1 MPNQLKYFF
10 ASFTLI
16 LASIILISGYIVKNT
31 ESIAIGL
38 NLPIWSVYII
48 VAAFILVPVVLG
60 FVMFRELSS
69 ISKLDETRKED
80 LEKLKYGFRAFFQDH
95 GYYPTSDLDS
105 KPKDIIIPTDWNKYQ
120 FPSHEIMW
128 KYVKRWPLHDPT
140 FDVKKPIKSNQYL
153 YRLTDDGKHFAV
165 YARLGNAS
173 DKEAKDYNKL
183 DKIDPK
189 LGVFNYKV
197 SF

>member
-1 MPNQLKYFF
+1 MSNQLKYFF

-16 LASIILISGYIVKNT
+16 LASIILLSGYIVKNT
-31 ESIAIGL
+31 ETIAIGL
-38 NLPIWSVYII
+38 NLPILVVYII
-48 VAAFILVPVVLG
+48 VAVFILVPVVLG

-69 ISKLDETRKED
+69 ISKLDETRKEN
-80 LEKLKYGFRAFFQDH
+80 LEELKYGFRAFFQDH
-95 GYYPTSDLDS
+95 GYYPTSNLDS
-105 KPKDIIIPTDWNKYQ
+105 KPKDIRIPTDWNKYQ

-140 FDVKKPIKSNQYL
+140 FDVKKPTKSKQYL
-153 YRLTDDGKHFAV
+153 YRLIDDDKHFAV
-165 YARLGNAS
+165 YARLDNSS
-173 DKEAKDYNKL
+173 DKEAKNYNKL
-183 DKIDPK
+183 DKIDSK